1 MLPVFPAT
9 SPRSPSNA
17 RSVHTGISCT
27 DVGKGT
33 IDRESASEIEWMASG
48 ARRTMVAVAK
58 PLQVPMSFLR
68 MMVSFALYMGA
79 GFVIFSDRLVRMAAS
94 TLGRLLDIAEVAE
107 IKQVLYFAQ
116 RFVGSAFF
124 SGLVLIPLGA
134 LAIFALRAVARYRIE
149 AGHADPVDRVRR
161 FIASHPRW
169 AFATMTVP
177 GLAWSAELTSSFSS
191 TLHYA
196 RLLHPTA
203 HPYADGLVQL
213 FLPALITFGLITF
226 LVRKGVRALTAPT
239 ADRMLQVAEGT
250 ELDAEGFSFDAVAI
264 TPQTVGAV
272 AAMVTLTFA
281 VLCSLT
287 SWRFVRAL
295 HETGMVAYLASYC
308 AIALGGAYLFARKS
322 KIAVGLD
329 GVLVGGTTK
338 QRFVAYRDIDHVRV
352 LGDIIE
358 LRSRTSALLRLQLH
372 GEDAGRRVAIVERI
386 EAAIARARTLRA
398 DPTAAFMENASVDDL
413 TRAADGAA
421 SYRFAAPSRDKL
433 WEVFESPV
441 LAPEARRAAAE
452 ALASGIDPSER
463 PRFRIAAAQV
473 AEPATRDRLHE
484 LLGDEEEESPEPAR
498 AMRLPA

>member
-1 MLPVFPAT
+1 MDGESLDGHDGAVT
-9 SPRSPSNA
+9 TPRQLHV
-17 RSVHTGISCT
+17 SV
-27 DVGKGT
+27 
-33 IDRESASEIEWMASG
+33 
-48 ARRTMVAVAK
+48 
-58 PLQVPMSFLR
+58 LR
-68 MMVSFALYMGA
+68 MMTTLVLYMGA
-79 GFVIFSDRLVRMAAS
+79 GAVVWSNRVIRTIAA
-94 TLGRLLDIAEVAE
+94 TLGRLLDIAEVGD
-107 IKQVLYFAQ
+107 IKMMLYPAQ
-116 RFVGSAFF
+116 RFVGAAWF
-124 SGLVLIPLGA
+124 SGLVTMMLGA
-134 LAIFALRAVARYRIE
+134 LAIFAVRAVARYRSE
-149 AGHADPVDRVRR
+149 AGHADPVDRVRT
-161 FIASHPRW
+161 FLAAHPRW
-169 AFATMTVP
+169 AAVLVALP
-177 GLAWSAELTSSFSS
+177 GLAWSANLTSHYASM
-191 TLHYA
+191 LHYA
-196 RLLHPTA
+196 NLLHPSA

-213 FLPALITFGLITF
+213 FLPALITFALTTV
-226 LVRKGVRALTAPT
+226 LVRKGVRALVAPT
-239 ADRMLQVAEGT
+239 ADRLLQVAEGT
-250 ELDAEGFSFDAVAI
+250 RLDAEGFTFDAVAI
-264 TPQTVGAV
+264 TPQTIGAV
-272 AAMVTLTFA
+272 AAMVTLTFG

-358 LRSRTSALLRLQLH
+358 LRTRTSALLRLQLH

-386 EAAIARARTLRA
+386 EAAITRARTLRA

-452 ALASGIDPSER
+452 ALASGIDASER
-463 PRFRIAAAQV
+463 PRFRIAAEQI

-484 LLGDEEEESPEPAR
+484 LLGDEEEESTPEPAR